1 MSKDIWHYPRRE
13 LAQQVLGMFNSGLSS
28 ALVFFAPRRMGKTEF
43 LLKDMKP
50 LAESNDWSVLYFSFL
65 DVGSEPK
72 RAFTLALMQ
81 FAVDIGATKWSK
93 LQKYI
98 KKVSAGVGGL
108 QAGIELREPEQV
120 SYSLK
125 DIMAILAQYKSVLL
139 LLDEVQVLAC
149 HEQNRDFIATLRT
162 ALDVNKDTI
171 KVVFTGSSR
180 QGLGNMFAQSD
191 APFFHFGQNLN
202 LPDLGKDFTDHLAQV
217 FCQTTGRQLDK
228 QALWQAFQALD
239 KIPQLIRSLVER
251 MVLNPQLTIDEAQKQ
266 LMQEVVDER
275 DYTSIWHQRSL
286 LEQLLLKAIAN
297 GDRAL
302 FSQANRQYLA
312 DKMGIEDL
320 PVSTVQSAIRSLQR
334 QHIIG
339 SLPKRGGYYIDDPNF
354 ESWIQRTV
362 NVD

>member
-1 MSKDIWHYPRRE
+1 MSRDIWHYPRQE

-50 LAESNDWSVLYFSFL
+50 LAESKDWPVLYFSFL

-72 RAFTLALMQ
+72 QAFTLALMQ

-93 LQKYI
+93 LQQYI
-98 KKVSAGVGGL
+98 KKVSAGVGGV
-108 QAGIELREPEQV
+108 QAGVELREPDQV

-125 DIMAILAQYKSVLL
+125 DVMAALAKHKPMLL
-139 LLDEVQVLAC
+139 LLDEVQALAYY
-149 HEQNRDFIATLRT
+149 EQNRDFIATLRT
-162 ALDVNKDTI
+162 ALDINKDAL

-180 QGLGNMFAQSD
+180 QGLRNMFAQSD

-202 LPDLGKDFTDHLAQV
+202 LPELDKDFTDHLAQV
-217 FCQTTGRQLDK
+217 FYQTTGRQIDK
-228 QALWQAFQALD
+228 QALWEAFKALD

-251 MVLNPQLTIDEAQKQ
+251 MVLNPELTIDEAKEQ

-275 DYTSIWHQRSL
+275 DYANIWQSRSL
-286 LEQLLLKAIAN
+286 LEQLLLRSIAN
-297 GDRAL
+297 GDKAL
-302 FSQANRQYLA
+302 FSQANRQQLA
-312 DKMGIEDL
+312 NKMGIEDL

-339 SLPKRGGYYIDDPNF
+339 SLPERGGYYIDDPNF
-354 ESWIQRTV
+354 QGWIQRTI